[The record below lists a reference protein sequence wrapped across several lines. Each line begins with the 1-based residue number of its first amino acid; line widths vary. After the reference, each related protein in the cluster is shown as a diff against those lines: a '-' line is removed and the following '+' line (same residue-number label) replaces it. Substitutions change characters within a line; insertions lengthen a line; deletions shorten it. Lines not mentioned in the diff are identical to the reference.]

1 MDYFFNLWHILD
13 IVLKL
18 ILAVLC
24 GGLVGL
30 IKGGNK
36 NSISFSSLILASF
49 TSALFV
55 LIFSKMNLILNVSF
69 NIFEISLVTIII
81 GFAIFGGSI
90 IIGHKAS
97 LQSIID
103 ALTIWAV
110 AGMGAA
116 IGMGIFIVGIV
127 AGILMSILLNIIHKV
142 FLKNIE

>member
-1 MDYFFNLWHILD
+1 M
-13 IVLKL
+13 

-30 IKGGNK
+30 IKGGN
-36 NSISFSSLILASF
+36 NNAIGFSSLILASF

-69 NIFEISLVTIII
+69 NIFEISTITIII
-81 GFAIFGGSI
+81 GFAIIGGSI
-90 IIGHKAS
+90 IIGQKAS

-127 AGILMSILLNIIHKV
+127 AGILMSILLNIYFV
-142 FLKNIE
+142 S